1 MSSDRNRRS
10 LDSILEAIGWTPL
23 VRTSRVAGD
32 LRTPVYAKCEY
43 MNPGG
48 SLKDRI
54 GLAIVEA
61 AEADGSLQ
69 PGGTLV
75 EATSGNTGMAL
86 AMAAS
91 LRGYRCIFTMPD
103 KMSHEKVKLLLE
115 FGAAVIIT
123 PTAVPPHNPEH
134 YLMKAKQIAHETP
147 GAVLADQFYNAAN
160 PEAHYRTTG
169 PELWEQ
175 TEGRITHF
183 LAGAGTGG
191 TITGVARYL
200 KEKNPAVRVVG
211 VDPEGSVLCHFFHRN
226 EMKEGHPYKV
236 EGLGN
241 DKVPGNLDLSLVD
254 DYVTVSD
261 GEAFRMTRR
270 LAREEGLFAG
280 GSSGLIMH
288 AALELAKKLDDPE
301 ACVVGMLG
309 DWGEHY
315 LSKLYDDDWM
325 RENGFLE
332 RRRRRSVSELLAAKD
347 SDAPALL
354 SVDPTT
360 PVRIAL
366 STLTTHDVS
375 QLPVITDGECVGS
388 VTESELMGR
397 VIENPSL
404 LDRPVESVM
413 EAPYPVVDGHL
424 DMEQAT
430 RLLSRKNAA
439 CLVRDRGK
447 LAGIVTRFDV
457 VRTFTHAND

>member
-1 MSSDRNRRS
+1 MSDRNRRS
-10 LDSILEAIGWTPL
+10 LDSILDAIGWTPL
-23 VRTSRVAGD
+23 VRTGRVGQGV
-32 LRTPVYAKCEY
+32 RTPVYAKCEY

-61 AEADGSLQ
+61 AEADGRLQ

-86 AMAAS
+86 AMAAA

-103 KMSHEKVKLLLE
+103 KMSHEKVKLLRA
-115 FGAAVIIT
+115 FGAEVIIT
-123 PTAVPPHNPEH
+123 PTAVPPHHPEH

-147 GAVLADQFYNAAN
+147 GAVLADQFYNDAN
-160 PEAHYRTTG
+160 PDAHYRTTG

-175 TEGRITHF
+175 TDGRVTHF

-200 KEKNPAVRVVG
+200 KEKNPAVRIVG
-211 VDPEGSVLCHFFHRN
+211 VDPEGSVLCHFFHKG

-241 DKVPGNLDLSLVD
+241 DKVPGNLDLGLVD

-280 GSSGLIMH
+280 GSSGLVMH
-288 AALELAKKLDDPE
+288 AALELAKKLDDPN

-332 RRRRRSVSELLAAKD
+332 RRRRRSVAELLAAKD

-354 SVDPTT
+354 SVEPTT
-360 PVRIAL
+360 AVRIAL

-375 QLPVITDGECVGS
+375 QLPVIKDGECVGS

-430 RLLSRKNAA
+430 RLLSRRNAA
-439 CLVRDRGK
+439 CLVRERGK
-447 LAGIVTRFDV
+447 LTGIVTRYDV
-457 VRTFTHAND
+457 VRTFTHASE

>member
-1 MSSDRNRRS
+1 
-10 LDSILEAIGWTPL
+10 
-23 VRTSRVAGD
+23 
-32 LRTPVYAKCEY
+32 

-54 GLAIVEA
+54 GLAIVAA

-69 PGGTLV
+69 PGGTIV

-103 KMSHEKVKLLLE
+103 KMSHEKVKLLRS
-115 FGAAVIIT
+115 FGAEVIIT
-123 PTAVPPHNPEH
+123 PTAVPPDHPEH
-134 YLMKAKQIAHETP
+134 YMMKAKQIAHETP

-160 PEAHYRTTG
+160 PDAHYRTTG

-175 TEGRITHF
+175 TGGRVTHF

-200 KEKNPAVRVVG
+200 KEKNPSVRIVG
-211 VDPEGSVLCHFFHRN
+211 VDPEGSVLCHFFHKS

-254 DYVTVSD
+254 DYATVSD

-280 GSSGLIMH
+280 GSSGLVMH
-288 AALELAKKLDDPE
+288 AALELARKLDDPG
-301 ACVVGMLG
+301 ACVVGVLG

-332 RRRRRSVSELLAAKD
+332 RRRRRSVAELLAAKD

-354 SVDPTT
+354 SAEPTT

-375 QLPVITDGECVGS
+375 QLPVIKDGECVGS
-388 VTESELMGR
+388 VTESELMSR
-397 VIENPSL
+397 VIENPAL

-430 RLLSRKNAA
+430 RLLNRKNAA
-439 CLVRDRGK
+439 CLVRERGK

-457 VRTFTHAND
+457 VRTFTHAHD